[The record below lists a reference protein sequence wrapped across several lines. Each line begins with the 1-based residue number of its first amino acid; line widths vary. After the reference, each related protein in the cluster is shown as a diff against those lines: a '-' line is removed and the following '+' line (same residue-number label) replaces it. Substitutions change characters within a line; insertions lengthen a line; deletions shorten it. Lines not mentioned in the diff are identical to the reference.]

1 MRECLDCG
9 MLMDERKRLCLKC
22 DAVLSDQTDGSIVTI
37 DIAHHGERVR
47 DAKAKLRTALHIAK
61 QDYTLAMRVVV
72 GHGLI
77 RDAITSQL
85 DSWLRSGQIRS
96 FGTEGNNQGV
106 FMVFLRTQH
115 Y

>member
-1 MRECLDCG
+1 
-9 MLMDERKRLCLKC
+9 MLVDERNRLCLKC
-22 DAVLSDQTDGSIVTI
+22 DAVWSDQTDGSIVTI

-47 DAKAKLRTALHIAK
+47 DALAKLKTALRMAK
-61 QDYTLAMRVVV
+61 QDYTLAIRVVV

-85 DSWLRSGQIRS
+85 NSWLRSRQIRS
-96 FGTEGNNQGV
+96 FATEGNNRGV